1 MHNYAYFRIS
11 VEKIWTSLWIETL
24 VPQTYFYAWLS
35 LSRRGQCRSNS
46 GTKRRHN
53 NAKKKQ
59 SLGGAESLKVAGSDN
74 IHNLCCRSVY
84 ADKDL
89 KYLKNLL
96 SERSN
101 SVCEA
106 FYSVLYARATGVVA
120 LEETYNKVNLN

>member
-74 IHNLCCRSVY
+74 IHDLCCRSVY

-89 KYLKNLL
+89 KYFKKPSKWTFLFCLWGILL
-96 SERSN
+96 CIVREGHR
-101 SVCEA
+101 C
-106 FYSVLYARATGVVA
+106 RGTGGNV
-120 LEETYNKVNLN
+120 